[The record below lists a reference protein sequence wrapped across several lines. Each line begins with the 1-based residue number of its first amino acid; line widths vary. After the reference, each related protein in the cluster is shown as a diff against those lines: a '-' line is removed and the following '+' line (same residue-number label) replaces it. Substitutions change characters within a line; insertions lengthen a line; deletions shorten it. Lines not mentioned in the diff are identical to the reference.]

1 MPCSAPPQ
9 TAMGS
14 VVLLCVG
21 YGLWHTSVCNYI
33 ILGNLIADVMHAEEL
48 AIYLQM
54 RLLCAL

>member
-1 MPCSAPPQ
+1 MR
-9 TAMGS
+9 S